1 MWRIREAFWC
11 YMYLP
16 TDLLPTT
23 AIFRCFC
30 CGGMVA
36 DVFSQSRDVL
46 CGRLPPR
53 QVREVKESWMDP

>member
-11 YMYLP
+11 YLP

-30 CGGMVA
+30 CGGMIA
-36 DVFSQSRDVL
+36 NMASQLRYVL
-46 CGRLPPR
+46 RGRLPQR
-53 QVREVKESWMDP
+53 QVREVKES